1 MGAPAG
7 LRECDDVEAVT
18 AQLMDAARK
27 AEATAA
33 AARADLY
40 ANLRARMAAGESAY
54 SLARETGLSQTAIGK
69 IRAGKIGSPRGE

>member
-1 MGAPAG
+1 M
-7 LRECDDVEAVT
+7 T
-18 AQLMDAARK
+18 Y
-27 AEATAA
+27 EATAA